1 MTIAEESEIHRTPFD
16 SCLNSANK
24 DVIGEF
30 IERLHLYLAKEVEIR
45 H

>member
-16 SCLNSANK
+16 TSLNPADKN
-24 DVIGEF
+24 VVGEF